1 MITRHEATTS
11 RGGDGAPDVAV
22 VGGGIVGLATAAHL
36 AEAGASV
43 VLYEGEAL
51 GAGASGRNSGIVQHP
66 FDGALVP
73 LYEES
78 VALYRALG
86 ARGISGLTLSSEP
99 AGMLLVSHHEAP
111 VARIAEDL
119 RRRFPAL
126 APETLDGAALRA
138 LEPDLAD
145 DVVACRIPIGF
156 PVPPG
161 APTYAYATWAE
172 RLGVRI
178 RLGHPVGIATE
189 GSRAVGIRL
198 DGGVRRAGAVVVAA
212 GPWTPEIIDPSGHWR
227 PIRRLWGVV
236 VEVLLAGAP
245 GHVLEEAEIDQALGA
260 VPEHAGGDDDGPPT
274 TEAGDGPGPEF
285 SLVTAAGVS
294 SVGSTF
300 LETEPDPRAWEVPI
314 LTRAAGFVPAIA
326 DAPIRGIRACARPA
340 SVDGRPLLGRVPG
353 MEGLYVAAGH
363 GPWGISTGPASGRVI
378 ADLVAGRSV
387 TIPPELDAARFGF
400 PPDSGSRQEPA
411 TASTRHM
418 SRSRKDRG
426 S

>member
-1 MITRHEATTS
+1 MITPHEAMTS
-11 RGGDGAPDVAV
+11 RGGDAAPDVAV

-66 FDGALVP
+66 FDAALVP

-99 AGMLLVSHHEAP
+99 AGMLLVSHDEAP
-111 VARIAEDL
+111 VVRIAGDL
-119 RRRFPAL
+119 RRQFPAL
-126 APETLDGAALRA
+126 APETLEGAALRA
-138 LEPDLAD
+138 LEPGLAD
-145 DVVACRIPIGF
+145 DVAACRIPIGF

-172 RLGVRI
+172 QLGVRI
-178 RLGHPVGIATE
+178 RLGHPVGIAIE
-189 GSRAVGIRL
+189 GGRAVGITL

-245 GHVLEEAEIDQALGA
+245 GHVLEEAEIDEALGA
-260 VPEHAGGDDDGPPT
+260 GVPGRDGRADEGAPT
-274 TEAGDGPGPEF
+274 TDAGDGPAPEF

-300 LETEPDPRAWEVPI
+300 LETEPDPPAWEVPI

-326 DAPIRGIRACARPA
+326 DAPIRGVRACARPA

-353 MEGLYVAAGH
+353 IDGLYVVAGH
-363 GPWGISTGPASGRVI
+363 GPWGISTGPASGRLV
-378 ADLVAGRSV
+378 ADLVAGRTV
-387 TIPPELDAARFGF
+387 TIPPELDAARFGC
-400 PPDSGSRQEPA
+400 PLDGGSR
-411 TASTRHM
+411 
-418 SRSRKDRG
+418 
-426 S
+426 

>member
-1 MITRHEATTS
+1 MITPHEAMTS

-66 FDGALVP
+66 FDAALVP

-78 VALYRALG
+78 VALYRALA

-99 AGMLLVSHHEAP
+99 AGMLLVSHEQAP
-111 VARIAEDL
+111 VVRIAEDL
-119 RRRFPAL
+119 RRRFPAH
-126 APETLDGAALRA
+126 APESLEGAALRA
-138 LEPDLAD
+138 LEPGLAD

-172 RLGVRI
+172 QLGVRI
-178 RLGHPVGIATE
+178 RLGHPVGIAIE
-189 GSRAVGIRL
+189 GGRAVGITL
-198 DGGVRRAGAVVVAA
+198 DGRVRRAGAVVVAA
-212 GPWTPEIIDPSGHWR
+212 GPWTPEIVDPSSRWR

-236 VEVLLAGAP
+236 VEVLLTGAP
-245 GHVLEEAEIDQALGA
+245 GHVLEEAEIDEALGA
-260 VPEHAGGDDDGPPT
+260 GVPVHDERVDEGAST
-274 TEAGDGPGPEF
+274 TDAVDEPGPEF

-294 SVGSTF
+294 SV
-300 LETEPDPRAWEVPI
+300 LHTEPDPRAWEVPI

-326 DAPIRGIRACARPA
+326 DAPIRGVRACARPA
-340 SVDGRPLLGRVPG
+340 SIDGRPLLGRVPG
-353 MEGLYVAAGH
+353 IEGLYVVAGH
-363 GPWGISTGPASGRVI
+363 GPWGISTGPASGRLV
-378 ADLVAGRSV
+378 ADLVAGRPV
-387 TIPPELDAARFGF
+387 MVPREIDAVRFGLAQ
-400 PPDSGSRQEPA
+400 P
-411 TASTRHM
+411 T
-418 SRSRKDRG
+418 
-426 S
+426 